1 MASGQRVAML
11 TPDAPAATPGDL
23 DIVAVLIRALERRDR
38 LSAQERDALAAV
50 VGEVRIH
57 PQGDTLIRAGVVA
70 DHSTLLLD
78 GMLGRVFYM
87 SEGKRQVVA
96 LHTPGDFVD
105 LHSLLLKRLDHD
117 VVAMSEVR
125 VALFPHA
132 GLRKLTE
139 TEPHLARML
148 WLLTVI
154 DAAIH
159 REWIARLGHSAAVRI
174 AHLLCELHARL
185 LVVGGATREGF
196 AIDLTQA
203 DLGDMTGLTP
213 VHVNRTL
220 RKLREAGLAI
230 VRDGYASIPDIAKL
244 RDFAGFDPTYLY
256 LESQPR

>member
-1 MASGQRVAML
+1 MASRR
-11 TPDAPAATPGDL
+11 TAAVPTQDTARA
-23 DIVAVLIRALERRDR
+23 DIATVDVLIRALAQRDQLPDRER
-38 LSAQERDALAAV
+38 AALAAA

-57 PQGDTLIRAGVVA
+57 PPGDTLIRARAPA
-70 DHSTLLLD
+70 DHSTLLLS
-78 GMLGRVFYM
+78 GLLGRVYYM

-96 LHTPGDFVD
+96 LHVPGDFVD

-117 VVAMSEVR
+117 VVAMSDVR

-132 GLRKLTE
+132 ALRKLTE
-139 TEPHLARML
+139 TEPHLTRML

-154 DAAIH
+154 DAAVH
-159 REWIARLGHSAAVRI
+159 REWTARLGHSAAVRI
-174 AHLLCELHARL
+174 AQLLCELHARL
-185 LVVGGATREGF
+185 SVVGQTTREGF

-230 VRDGYASIPDIAKL
+230 VRDGYASIPDMARL
-244 RDFAGFDPTYLY
+244 REFADFDPTYLY
-256 LESQPR
+256 LDNQPR